1 MGREIPPQS
10 VGEALD
16 FGWSTL
22 AFVCPSRACGHEGQI
37 DLAALPHGR
46 PLAGLFARCV
56 CGRCGTRPSS
66 AYLAVR
72 IGPQSWRRKRVDVF
86 EGRVLA
92 PPRE

>member
-22 AFVCPSRACGHEGQI
+22 AFVCPRRTCGHEGQI
-37 DLAALPHGR
+37 DLETLPHGR
-46 PLAGLFARCV
+46 PLAALFVRCV
-56 CGRCGTRPSS
+56 CGCCGTRPSS
-66 AYLAVR
+66 AFLAVR

-86 EGRVLA
+86 AGRVLA